1 MEISGNTAFYA
12 GLSSIQSGQNRVDQ
26 AASQI
31 ANTTIERSVTSQSS
45 EAQVDRLRG
54 VDRSQQMDPGSDMVQ
69 MAQVKPE
76 AQPGRQGQGGKE
88 DDGKVIWVHGWR
100 PAVPE
105 CGNTETGTGKL
116 WHRIRTRLSGST
128 WK

>member
-12 GLSSIQSGQNRVDQ
+12 GLSSIHSGQNRVDQ

-54 VDRSQQMDPGSDMVQ
+54 VDRSQQMDLGSDMVQ
-69 MAQVKPE
+69 MAQGKFQVDLGAKVVKASDE
-76 AQPGRQGQGGKE
+76 
-88 DDGKVIWVHGWR
+88 VL
-100 PAVPE
+100 
-105 CGNTETGTGKL
+105 GT
-116 WHRIRTRLSGST
+116 IIDTFA
-128 WK
+128 